1 MTLKKIAEKF
11 SLEIVSGEA
20 NLDRE
25 VKHGYV
31 SDLMSDVIA
40 NAGKG
45 DVWIT
50 LQVHV
55 NIVAVAVMKELSGII
70 LIGGRHPEEAALT
83 KAKSEE
89 MPIMVSELP
98 AYGMAGRLYAAGV
111 TGHEDA

>member
-1 MTLKKIAEKF
+1 MTLKEIAEKF

-25 VKHGYV
+25 VEHGYV

-45 DVWIT
+45 DLWIT

-55 NIVAVAVMKELSGII
+55 NIVAVAVMKGLAGIV
-70 LIGGRHPEEAALT
+70 LIGGRRPEEATLA
-83 KAKSEE
+83 KAKTEQL
-89 MPIMVSELP
+89 PIMVSQLS
-98 AYGMAGRLYAAGV
+98 AYGIAGRLYAAGV

>member
-1 MTLKKIAEKF
+1 MKLKEIVEKF
-11 SLEIVSGEA
+11 GLEIVSGESK
-20 NLDRE
+20 LDRE
-25 VKHGYV
+25 VEHGYV

-55 NIVAVAVMKELSGII
+55 NIVAVAVMKGLAGII
-70 LIGGRHPEEAALT
+70 LIGGRHPEAATLE

-89 MPIMVSELP
+89 MPILISTLS

-111 TGHEDA
+111 AGHEDA

>member
-1 MTLKKIAEKF
+1 MTLKEIVEKF
-11 SLEIVSGEA
+11 GLEIVSGET

-89 MPIMVSELP
+89 MPIMVSDLP
-98 AYGMAGRLYAAGV
+98 AYEMAGRLYAAGV
-111 TGHEDA
+111 AGHEDA